1 MTNPVARLN
10 TLPVSIEWTSDSGG
24 DATVILPDYSG
35 YNFVELI
42 TMPGTGGA
50 APTDAYDVTLVYT
63 AMNVDILVGEGADRS
78 GTVTDAP
85 INAYGIKPIPG
96 VLTFTVTNAGN
107 AKKGS
112 ALLTLARS

>member
-1 MTNPVARLN
+1 MTNPVAILEH
-10 TLPVSIEWTSDSGG
+10 LPVPIEWTSDGGG

-42 TMPGTGGA
+42 TMPGTGGD
-50 APTDAYDVTLVYT
+50 APTDAYDVTLMYA

-85 INAYGIKPIPG
+85 INAYGAKPIPG
-96 VLTFTVTNAGN
+96 VLTFTVANAGN

-112 ALLTLARS
+112 ALLTLVRS